1 MITDVKV
8 VSLQDSV
15 HMPRLRT
22 TLLGLT
28 AASLVLASCTDP
40 NSGQL
45 NRTQTGVAVGAA
57 LGGLFGLSRDGDAPA
72 EAVLGAIV
80 GGAIGGAIGNQ
91 LDKQA
96 AELQRD
102 LGASGA
108 TVVNTGDRLVV
119 TMPQDILFA
128 VDSTS
133 VQPGLQSDL
142 ATLAR
147 SLNDYPNTTID
158 VIGHTDNT
166 GAAGYNQNLS
176 QRRAQAVTSI
186 LQSNG
191 VSAGRLRSIGRGED
205 APVASNLNES
215 GRSQNRR
222 VEIIIRPN
230 TA

>member
-1 MITDVKV
+1 
-8 VSLQDSV
+8 
-15 HMPRLRT
+15 MPRMRT
-22 TLLGLT
+22 SLLGLT
-28 AASLVLASCTDP
+28 ASALVLAACTDP
-40 NSGQL
+40 NTGQL
-45 NRTQTGVAVGAA
+45 NRTQTGVAAGAA
-57 LGGLFGLSRDGDAPA
+57 IGGLFGLSRDGDGVG
-72 EAVLGAIV
+72 EAALGAII

-128 VDSTS
+128 VDSAT
-133 VQPGLQSDL
+133 VQPALRGDL
-142 ATLAR
+142 ATLAT
-147 SLNDYPNTTID
+147 SLNQYPNTTVD

-176 QRRAQAVTSI
+176 QRRAQAVTGI
-186 LQSNG
+186 LQSSG
-191 VSAGRLRSIGRGED
+191 VNPGRLRAIGRGED
-205 APVASNLNES
+205 APVASNLNAA
-215 GRSQNRR
+215 GRAQNRR

-230 TA
+230 AA

>member
-1 MITDVKV
+1 
-8 VSLQDSV
+8 
-15 HMPRLRT
+15 MPRLRT
-22 TLLGLT
+22 TLLGFT
-28 AASLVLASCTDP
+28 AATLVLASCTDP
-40 NSGQL
+40 NTGQR
-45 NRTQTGVAVGAA
+45 NNTGTGVAVGAA
-57 LGGLFGLSRDGDAPA
+57 LGGILGLSRDSDGVG
-72 EAVLGAIV
+72 EAALGAII

-102 LGASGA
+102 LGGSGA
-108 TVVNTGDRLVV
+108 TVVNTGDRLIV

-128 VDSTS
+128 VDSTT
-133 VQPGLQSDL
+133 VQPGLRSDL
-142 ATLAR
+142 ATLAG
-147 SLNDYPNTTID
+147 SLNQYPNTTID
-158 VIGHTDNT
+158 VVGHTDNT

-191 VSAGRLRSIGRGED
+191 VSSGRLRSIGRGED

-215 GRSQNRR
+215 GRAQNRR